1 MKRSNKKC
9 GNEEVFELVLESL
22 DNPIDRNYFDETI
35 EILIQNRKIKLS
47 CYANKSCLSLPK
59 QPEANIE
66 NTENDNTSENDFDN
80 FKNLMLSEFE
90 SMKSAFFKEAN
101 SFKNKILDTSDNFSH
116 LQSKNV
122 SNKNNTLNVLERLIS
137 HLEGQVTTLKVQL
150 DRKDSII
157 NILLEKLEKHDNER
171 SHKCQCEKNNLSVS
185 QNISVNDNE
194 NESATQINLKNMNN
208 NSQSQTNK
216 STPSEKPN
224 KPPTEKSNP
233 SEDNPATMST
243 SRRNS
248 ENENENESS
257 IAENSNTGLVDPK
270 QSNKT
275 SKSVVILGDSMTKHT
290 NGWEISKKVKSK
302 CKVYAKT
309 FPGATTQCMADY
321 MKPSVRAKPDHIILH
336 VGTNDLNS
344 NATPNEI
351 ASNIVNI
358 ATEMKTEK
366 CDVSISAIIIR
377 TDKQD
382 LNEKGLKVNV
392 IVKEMC
398 MEKNIF
404 FIDHYKKIKASH
416 LNSSKIHLNKKGD
429 SILSNTFAQHISKIC
444 N

>member
-1 MKRSNKKC
+1 METSSHDNNNNIVSTQLETLILASIQTLKRSNKKC

-90 SMKSAFFKEAN
+90 SMKSTFFKEAN

-171 SHKCQCEKNNLSVS
+171 SYKCQCEKNNLSVS

-216 STPSEKPN
+216 SAPSEKPN
-224 KPPTEKSNP
+224 KPPTAIVKMKMKM
-233 SEDNPATMST
+233 NPA
-243 SRRNS
+243 
-248 ENENENESS
+248 
-257 IAENSNTGLVDPK
+257 L
-270 QSNKT
+270 Q
-275 SKSVVILGDSMTKHT
+275 
-290 NGWEISKKVKSK
+290 
-302 CKVYAKT
+302 
-309 FPGATTQCMADY
+309 
-321 MKPSVRAKPDHIILH
+321 
-336 VGTNDLNS
+336 
-344 NATPNEI
+344 
-351 ASNIVNI
+351 
-358 ATEMKTEK
+358 
-366 CDVSISAIIIR
+366 
-377 TDKQD
+377 
-382 LNEKGLKVNV
+382 
-392 IVKEMC
+392 
-398 MEKNIF
+398 
-404 FIDHYKKIKASH
+404 KIQ
-416 LNSSKIHLNKKGD
+416 I
-429 SILSNTFAQHISKIC
+429 QV
-444 N
+444 

>member
-1 MKRSNKKC
+1 METSSHDNNSNIVSTQLETLILASIQTLKRSNKKC

-208 NSQSQTNK
+208 NS
-216 STPSEKPN
+216 
-224 KPPTEKSNP
+224 
-233 SEDNPATMST
+233 
-243 SRRNS
+243 
-248 ENENENESS
+248 
-257 IAENSNTGLVDPK
+257 
-270 QSNKT
+270 
-275 SKSVVILGDSMTKHT
+275 
-290 NGWEISKKVKSK
+290 
-302 CKVYAKT
+302 
-309 FPGATTQCMADY
+309 
-321 MKPSVRAKPDHIILH
+321 
-336 VGTNDLNS
+336 
-344 NATPNEI
+344 
-351 ASNIVNI
+351 
-358 ATEMKTEK
+358 
-366 CDVSISAIIIR
+366 
-377 TDKQD
+377 
-382 LNEKGLKVNV
+382 
-392 IVKEMC
+392 
-398 MEKNIF
+398 
-404 FIDHYKKIKASH
+404 
-416 LNSSKIHLNKKGD
+416 
-429 SILSNTFAQHISKIC
+429 
-444 N
+444 